1 MAKKFTVALIN
12 DTYQVFLPGFVE
24 IEELSDSLEIVDIL
38 SEYSSFEKVSFLV
51 EHSLFN
57 DFPNQKNIDI
67 SDKDIVLLMDNY
79 EYLLNEGYISI
90 EEVAEFEI
98 YGIKDDVEYVDYSE

>member
-38 SEYSSFEKVSFLV
+38 SEYSSF
-51 EHSLFN
+51 N
-57 DFPNQKNIDI
+57 
-67 SDKDIVLLMDNY
+67 
-79 EYLLNEGYISI
+79 G
-90 EEVAEFEI
+90 
-98 YGIKDDVEYVDYSE
+98 